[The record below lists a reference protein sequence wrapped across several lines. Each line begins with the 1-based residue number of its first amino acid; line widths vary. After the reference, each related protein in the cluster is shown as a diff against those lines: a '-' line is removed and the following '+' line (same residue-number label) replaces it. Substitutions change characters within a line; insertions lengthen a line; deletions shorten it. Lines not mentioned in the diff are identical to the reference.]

1 VGRLLGDG
9 REDRGLIVLPYG
21 RSDLNIGS
29 GEYIAAAP
37 LQGEVERE
45 KKPREVSSLK

>member
-1 VGRLLGDG
+1 VGGLLGDG
-9 REDRGLIVLPYG
+9 REDRELIVLTCG
-21 RSDLNIGS
+21 RSDLNTGS

-45 KKPREVSSLK
+45 KKPREVSSLQ